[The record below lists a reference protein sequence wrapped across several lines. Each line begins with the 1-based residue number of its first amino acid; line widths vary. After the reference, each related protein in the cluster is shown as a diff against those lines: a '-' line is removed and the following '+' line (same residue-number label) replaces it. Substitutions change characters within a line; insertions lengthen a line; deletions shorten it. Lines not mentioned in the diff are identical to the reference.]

1 MDTLDAAGESR
12 SNALAV
18 ELTRNGTC
26 IQDYCS
32 ANTGISACPSSSR
45 KENGGATGGGPAQTQ
60 SAVSRD
66 LHPITSAAMTQDL
79 TDAPAVSEPEHV
91 PLRVSSAAK
100 ASDLDSP
107 AASSVSMHPSTEPT
121 SFNEAYMW
129 IGVGAVGT
137 IFGVAL
143 VVVFGLRKKQKPQQ
157 VHMVRR
163 RPSLAV

>member
-1 MDTLDAAGESR
+1 MFH
-12 SNALAV
+12 
-18 ELTRNGTC
+18 
-26 IQDYCS
+26 
-32 ANTGISACPSSSR
+32 
-45 KENGGATGGGPAQTQ
+45 GAKGGGPAQTQ
-60 SAVSRD
+60 SAMAHGLD
-66 LHPITSAAMTQDL
+66 PLPLNSAAMTQDL
-79 TDAPAVSEPEHV
+79 TDTPAVSEPEHV

-143 VVVFGLRKKQKPQQ
+143 VVVFGVRKNQKPQQ